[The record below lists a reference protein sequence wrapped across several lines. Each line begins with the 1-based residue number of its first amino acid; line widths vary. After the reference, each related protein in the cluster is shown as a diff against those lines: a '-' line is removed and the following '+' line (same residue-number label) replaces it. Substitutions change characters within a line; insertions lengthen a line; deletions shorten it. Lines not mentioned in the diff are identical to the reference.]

1 LFADRCTGN
10 TKAHGSRTKAPELQ
24 DIREYFHCGQL
35 VNIAFSIV
43 NKWTT
48 IMSEILLFS
57 KRQYTGY
64 RLANLPGPLIRTT
77 SQKDDYKM
85 KTLTGLAIA
94 AFALTAVS
102 ATTPAL
108 ADGHGNKLMKQ
119 IEIKVQNKAH
129 AGVIA
134 KRRMAMRAIV
144 SDMKTIAGYLKA
156 NKGGPADVAKSA
168 MAISNISK
176 VVSELFPTGT
186 GMARY
191 PAVTGAKPAIFSDNV
206 GFKKAAMTT
215 ASAAENLA
223 KVASA
228 PNAGKKEIGM
238 AFGAVGKSC
247 GSCHKVY
254 RQKLKKKK

>member
-1 LFADRCTGN
+1 MFADRCTGN
-10 TKAHGSRTKAPELQ
+10 TKAHGSRTKAPELH
-24 DIREYFHCGQL
+24 DIREYFHCGL
-35 VNIAFSIV
+35 AAHIAFSIV
-43 NKWTT
+43 NNFET
-48 IMSEILLFS
+48 IVSEILLFS

-64 RLANLPGPLIRTT
+64 RLANLPGPLMRTT
-77 SQKDDYKM
+77 SQEDDYKM
-85 KTLTGLAIA
+85 KTLTGLTIA
-94 AFALTAVS
+94 VFALS
-102 ATTPAL
+102 AATPAL

-119 IEIKVQNKAH
+119 IEMKVQNKAH
-129 AGVIA
+129 AGAIA
-134 KRRMAMRAIV
+134 KRRMVMRAIV
-144 SDMKTIAGYLKA
+144 SNMKTIAGYLRA

-191 PAVTGAKPAIFSDNV
+191 PAVTGAKPAIFSDSA

-215 ASAAENLA
+215 ASAAANLA